1 MRAVRQLSTVAML
14 CLATVAVADDE
25 KCFDFS
31 MKVERPLRPAPPL
44 NRSLATLEFGSL
56 ENPSREFGSGR
67 GLVPKP
73 LEQVYEWLL
82 DHTNWK
88 DMKKTRL
95 SVKEFNRPGYLAF
108 HRVDVVVRVWAF
120 IQIGWVEEWA
130 YALIAGPPRTPNHV
144 VVSYQKTSGTPHL
157 PRLCGSVEL
166 RREGTGTDV
175 YFYEEARADRYKAR
189 DMVRMQRGNLEVLGA
204 TVPPDPTAE

>member
-1 MRAVRQLSTVAML
+1 MRALRQLSTTAIL
-14 CLATVAVADDE
+14 CLATVAVANE
-25 KCFDFS
+25 TCFDFS
-31 MKVERPLRPAPPL
+31 TKVERPLRPAPPL
-44 NRSLATLEFGSL
+44 NRSLATLEFGTL
-56 ENPSREFGSGR
+56 ENPPREFGSGR

-73 LEQVYEWLL
+73 LEQVYAWLL

-120 IQIGWVEEWA
+120 IEVGWVEEWA
-130 YALIAGPPRTPNHV
+130 YALIAGSPRRPNHV

-166 RREGTGTDV
+166 RREGAGTDV

-189 DMVRMQRGNLEVLGA
+189 DMVRMQRDNLALLGA